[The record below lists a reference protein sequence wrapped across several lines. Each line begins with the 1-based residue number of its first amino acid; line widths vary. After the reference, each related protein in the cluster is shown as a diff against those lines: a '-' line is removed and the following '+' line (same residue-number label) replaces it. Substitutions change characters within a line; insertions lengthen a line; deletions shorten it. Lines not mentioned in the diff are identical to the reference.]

1 MSSGARTGLI
11 IVVVVILVAIAAFA
25 FGLVD
30 VRQTRDARLPEVRA
44 EGGQLPAF
52 NVNTARVEV
61 GKKTTDIE
69 VPKVEVGREK
79 VGVEVPT
86 VDVKPAD

>member
-11 IVVVVILVAIAAFA
+11 IAVVAILAAIAAFA
-25 FGLVD
+25 FGLID
-30 VRQTRDARLPEVRA
+30 VRQTRDAKLPELRA

-52 NVNTARVEV
+52 DVNTVKVEV
-61 GKKTTDIE
+61 GKKTTNVE
-69 VPKVEVGREK
+69 VPRVEVGREQ

-86 VDVKPAD
+86 VDVKRAD